1 VSVFIIF
8 RRVARAGLAVVALLV
23 LSAGLPSTRSA
34 GAAPFNATFAGW
46 STASGL
52 FPDEAS
58 AEFTVPLTSPIGT
71 GLLAWVGLGSGDEV
85 FQAGAGVDASA
96 GVDGCFWADYPATNS
111 VPIVG
116 LRCAPGDQ
124 VFVDIAQAYYSPTR
138 SRVIVVDLTTGQSTG
153 WMSVYTPD
161 LAWNTEGQV
170 MVESNAS
177 LGPSPVSFDP
187 VTFAFPSFVRDGYV
201 GTGGQVLPL
210 SGLAFLGLVS
220 EPASLAGTVPGV
232 SFAEDWSMNIEAV
245 QG

>member
-8 RRVARAGLAVVALLV
+8 RRVARAGLAVVVLLV
-23 LSAGLPSTRSA
+23 LSAGLPVVRSA
-34 GAAPFNATFAGW
+34 EAAPLNATFAGW

-58 AEFTVPLTSPIGT
+58 AEFTVPLTSPSGN
-71 GLLAWVGLGSGDEV
+71 GLLAWVGLGSGDDV

-111 VPIVG
+111 VPIAG
-116 LRCAPGDQ
+116 LRCTPGDE
-124 VFVDIAQAYYSPTR
+124 VFVDIAQAYYSPTQ

-170 MVESNAS
+170 MVESNTS
-177 LGPSPVSFDP
+177 LGPPPASFDP
-187 VTFAFPSFVRDGYV
+187 VTFAFPSFVRNGFV

-210 SGLAFLGLVS
+210 NGLAFLGLVS
-220 EPASLAGTVPGV
+220 EPTSLAGVVPGV
-232 SFAEDWSMNIEAV
+232 SLAEDWALNIEAV
-245 QG
+245 EG